1 MSRRFASALTLL
13 SLGAFVVVGCGDS
26 KPEFCSKAD
35 DLKEAFSTLKSD
47 VSSGNVSAIR
57 SDAQTL
63 RTDVD
68 AAASSAKSDFPSQ
81 SKAVRSSVS
90 TLSSTIDALPS
101 KPSTSDLVGLA
112 GDVTAV
118 ATAVDDFKAATKSKC
133 D

>member
-1 MSRRFASALTLL
+1 MSRRLASALTLL
-13 SLGAFVVVGCGDS
+13 SLGIFVAVGCGDS

-35 DLKEAFSTLKSD
+35 DLQEAFSTLKSD

-81 SKAVRSSVS
+81 SRAVRSSVS

-112 GDVTAV
+112 GDVSAV
-118 ATAVDDFKAATKSKC
+118 AAAVDDFKAATSSAC